1 MRSELRKG
9 LTADPI
15 TNNCFIHLPG
25 GQLDQSA
32 QSGGADDGS
41 CPGVRA
47 DTRGPLP
54 QLKVQQPWET
64 RSMLL
69 TLAVSRYRSTRDLVF
84 AA

>member
-1 MRSELRKG
+1 MVTRAAWATYDAAALSILCKTWRRS
-9 LTADPI
+9 I
-15 TNNCFIHLPG
+15 LP
-25 GQLDQSA
+25 
-32 QSGGADDGS
+32 
-41 CPGVRA
+41 RA